1 MMMLTGGN
9 ETEPDYRMYRM
20 PSGSERRRG
29 LRIQQERPI
38 KVYAPSACRFISGS
52 TLDVSVTG
60 LRILLPASA
69 PVRPGSMLA
78 IHVGLNKSGEPLINR
93 REMMPAK
100 VVWVEN
106 DFTDNRQAISAGV
119 EFTASIA
126 AHLDAA

>member
-1 MMMLTGGN
+1 MMMLSSGN
-9 ETEPDYRMYRM
+9 DTDPEYGVYRL

-29 LRIQQERPI
+29 LRVQQERPV
-38 KVYAPSACRFISGS
+38 KVYAASACRFIAGR

-60 LRILLPASA
+60 LRIALPASA

-78 IHVGLNKSGEPLINR
+78 IHVGLNRAGEPLVNR

-106 DFTDNRQAISAGV
+106 DPDGSSNSLSAGV
-119 EFTASIA
+119 EFMANIA